1 MQPLFYGVNNNLN
14 TVILNAVVLSL
25 QEKDYGQHFGCM
37 VGNLMTRL
45 ILWNQK
51 EKNETSSMWIFIVRM
66 HVIKLKC
73 HHLTIRNHG
82 ENG

>member
-14 TVILNAVVLSL
+14 TAILNVVVLSL

-37 VGNLMTRL
+37 VENQMTKL

-51 EKNETSSMWIFIVRM
+51 EKNEMSSMWTFIART

-73 HHLTIRNHG
+73 RHLT
-82 ENG
+82 